1 MLFGKV
7 PKCKVRALETRP
19 IYWNRVGAVREW
31 KGILPHV
38 VLMIIM
44 SGNCETMIILIIK
57 FIQPMSAP
65 TPPTLP
71 LLPTQLSPVPYFQVF
86 ENCLEEFSVQSPLK
100 TTVIIFRIYS
110 CIDTYQS
117 LRKFIIPKNSQEI
130 LDSVDYL
137 DVIH

>member
-1 MLFGKV
+1 MGGLEKNQRERSGIIYALHDAIGGGDTINLILARRYSRDHNVLFGKV
-7 PKCKVRALETRP
+7 QKCKVRALETLP
-19 IYWNRVGAVREW
+19 IYWNMVGAVREW

-71 LLPTQLSPVPYFQVF
+71 LLPTQLSPGPYFQVF
-86 ENCLEEFSVQSPLK
+86 ENPPLF
-100 TTVIIFRIYS
+100 V
-110 CIDTYQS
+110 
-117 LRKFIIPKNSQEI
+117 
-130 LDSVDYL
+130 
-137 DVIH
+137 